1 MLTTRPGVHCT
12 FKISCLIALRC
23 FLTKKGRDGP
33 YHRRNGS
40 SRCVWCLLR
49 RLHRRAIAHCRPCS
63 RRARPALPP
72 QLHSPVLPAEPVDVP
87 VFVPVALALGSA
99 FNSNA
104 LLLHVYNA
112 RFPCYVSCFTPR
124 PLQPQQQYDENCER
138 VALRRRCP
146 EDDQWVGMPTSK
158 THTFIFASKVQ
169 RLNKALSE
177 P

>member
-49 RLHRRAIAHCRPCS
+49 RLHRRAIAHCRPGS
-63 RRARPALPP
+63 RRARPALPS
-72 QLHSPVLPAEPVDVP
+72 QLHGSVLPAEPVDVP
-87 VFVPVALALGSA
+87 VFVPVALALGNA

-104 LLLHVYNA
+104 LLLH
-112 RFPCYVSCFTPR
+112 FFTTPVFLVTFR
-124 PLQPQQQYDENCER
+124 VLLLGLCSHSSNTTRTAKGWRCAG
-138 VALRRRCP
+138 VALRTTNGSACRHP
-146 EDDQWVGMPTSK
+146 KPTPSSSQAK
-158 THTFIFASKVQ
+158 RSD
-169 RLNKALSE
+169 
-177 P
+177 

>member
-1 MLTTRPGVHCT
+1 
-12 FKISCLIALRC
+12 
-23 FLTKKGRDGP
+23 
-33 YHRRNGS
+33 
-40 SRCVWCLLR
+40 
-49 RLHRRAIAHCRPCS
+49 
-63 RRARPALPP
+63 
-72 QLHSPVLPAEPVDVP
+72 LPAEPVDVP
-87 VFVPVALALGSA
+87 VFVPVALALGNA

-112 RFPCYVSCFTPR
+112 RFPCYVSRFTPR

-158 THTFIFASKVQ
+158 THTFIFASKAQ